1 VTHRAPASRT
11 LKVDGLARVEGEG
24 AMYVEIRDG
33 RVHDV
38 QLRIYE
44 PPRFFEAFLRG
55 RRFTEPPDITARI
68 CGICPVAYQM
78 SACEAIEDACGVT
91 VDGPLRD
98 LRRLLYAGEW
108 IESHALHI
116 HLLHAPDFLGYESAV
131 DLAADHRDLVQRG
144 LDIKK
149 VGNEVLEVVG
159 GRAIHPVNVKVG
171 GFYRLP
177 SRAEL
182 APLRDHLARAL
193 DQAVEVVRWVAGFEF
208 PDHHHPLELVA
219 LQRPDEYAVL
229 GGRLVS
235 DRGLDIGPDEFD
247 EHIVETHEAR
257 STALHA
263 HLLERG
269 EYLVGPMA
277 RFAHNAHL
285 LAAPAA
291 AVADEVGLRADER
304 NPFRTIVVRAV
315 EVVHACAEALEII
328 DGWEP
333 PERPA
338 VDVEPRAGVGF
349 GWTEAPRGLLWHRY
363 ELGAD
368 GTIAD
373 ARIVPPT
380 SQNQPAIEHDL
391 FHLVEHHADLPD
403 DELRHRCEQAIRNF
417 DPCISCA
424 THFLD
429 LTVERS

>member
-1 VTHRAPASRT
+1 
-11 LKVDGLARVEGEG
+11 
-24 AMYVEIRDG
+24 
-33 RVHDV
+33 
-38 QLRIYE
+38 
-44 PPRFFEAFLRG
+44 
-55 RRFTEPPDITARI
+55 
-68 CGICPVAYQM
+68 M
-78 SACEAIEDACGVT
+78 SACAAIEDACGVV

-116 HLLHAPDFLGYESAV
+116 HLLHAPDFLGYPSAV

-149 VGNEVLEVVG
+149 VGNEVLELVG

-171 GFYRLP
+171 GFYRVP
-177 SRAEL
+177 TRSEL
-182 APLRDHLARAL
+182 APLRERLARSL
-193 DQAVEVVRWVAGFEF
+193 DAAVDVVRWVAGFDF

-219 LQRPDEYAVL
+219 LRDPSGYAVL

-235 DRGLDIGPDEFD
+235 DRGLDITADQFA
-247 EHIVETHEAR
+247 EHVVETHVAR

-263 HLLERG
+263 HLIERG

-277 RFAHNAHL
+277 RFALNSQQ
-285 LAAPAA
+285 LAEPAA
-291 AVADEVGLRADER
+291 AVAAEVGLRPDER
-304 NPFRTIVVRAV
+304 NPFRSIVVRAV
-315 EVVHACAEALEII
+315 EVVHACAEAVAII
-328 DGWEP
+328 DDYQA

-338 VDVEPRAGVGF
+338 EPVEPRAAAGY

-363 ELGAD
+363 ELDVD
-368 GTIAD
+368 GTITD

-391 FHLVEHHADLPD
+391 FHLVEDQIDLADD
-403 DELRHRCEQAIRNF
+403 DLRHLCEQAIRNF